1 MGASFQLEFYSWEE
15 IMIAKITL
23 VSMLV
28 AVALARPEADPY
40 FYHNGVVGHVHP
52 TCEQGVDTLEVQS
65 CAPRVDKIC
74 NTVDVVSEEI
84 TYEKRCKE
92 VVSKTC
98 SPVIVKRSAEA
109 EPEADPQF
117 WGGYGHHYGYAAPHV
132 VALPELK
139 TKTIETPCA
148 EHTSEHCV
156 DVPIIKE
163 VKTPVK
169 TCHDVTKVDCTP
181 ADHNIAKVT
190 CTPGSTTVTDLAA
203 TYGLVPAAAPAA
215 VEA

>member
-23 VSMLV
+23 VSMLA

-40 FYHNGVVGHVHP
+40 FFHHHGVVGRVHP

-84 TYEKRCKE
+84 TYEKRCKD

-109 EPEADPQF
+109 EPEAEADPQY
-117 WGGYGHHYGYAAPHV
+117 WGHHYGYAAPV
-132 VALPELK
+132 TYALPELK

-163 VKTPVK
+163 IVTPVE

-190 CTPGSTTVTDLAA
+190 CTPGQTTVTDLAA

-215 VEA
+215 VDA

>member
-1 MGASFQLEFYSWEE
+1 MCHPQTHMPHGKRNFIHIESNYQSFL
-15 IMIAKITL
+15 L
-23 VSMLV
+23 
-28 AVALARPEADPY
+28 
-40 FYHNGVVGHVHP
+40 
-52 TCEQGVDTLEVQS
+52 
-65 CAPRVDKIC
+65 
-74 NTVDVVSEEI
+74 
-84 TYEKRCKE
+84 RCKE

-117 WGGYGHHYGYAAPHV
+117 GYGYGHFGHYGYAAPV
-132 VALPELK
+132 TYALPEIQ

-163 VKTPVK
+163 IVTPVE

-203 TYGLVPAAAPAA
+203 TYKYAPAA
-215 VEA
+215 VPAAVDA

>member
-1 MGASFQLEFYSWEE
+1 MGCQ
-15 IMIAKITL
+15 
-23 VSMLV
+23 
-28 AVALARPEADPY
+28 
-40 FYHNGVVGHVHP
+40 N
-52 TCEQGVDTLEVQS
+52 
-65 CAPRVDKIC
+65 
-74 NTVDVVSEEI
+74 
-84 TYEKRCKE
+84 

-98 SPVIVKRSAEA
+98 APVIVKRSAEA
-109 EPEADPQF
+109 EPEAEADPQYF
-117 WGGYGHHYGYAAPHV
+117 GYGGHYGYAAPV
-132 VALPELK
+132 TYALPEIE

-148 EHTSEHCV
+148 EHTVEHCV

-163 VKTPVK
+163 IVTPVE

-190 CTPGSTTVTDLAA
+190 CTPGQTTVTDLAA

>member
-1 MGASFQLEFYSWEE
+1 MGMGLQLKFYLWEE
-15 IMIAKITL
+15 IMIAKIAL
-23 VSMLV
+23 VSLLA

-40 FYHNGVVGHVHP
+40 FYHHGVVGHVHP
-52 TCEQGVDTLEVQS
+52 TCEHGVDTLAVQS
-65 CAPRVDKIC
+65 CAPRVDKVC
-74 NTVDVVSEEI
+74 AKNDVVSEEI
-84 TYEKRCKE
+84 TYEKRCKN

-109 EPEADPQF
+109 EPEAEADPQY
-117 WGGYGHHYGYAAPHV
+117 WGHYGYAAPHV

-148 EHTSEHCV
+148 EHTTEHCV
-156 DVPIIKE
+156 DVPVIKE
-163 VKTPVK
+163 IITPVE
-169 TCHDVTKVDCTP
+169 TCHQITKVDCTP

-203 TYGLVPAAAPAA
+203 TFGLVPAEAPAA
-215 VEA
+215 VDA

>member
-23 VSMLV
+23 VSMLA

-40 FYHNGVVGHVHP
+40 FYHHGVVGHVHP
-52 TCEQGVDTLEVQS
+52 ECEHGVDTLEVQS
-65 CAPRVDKIC
+65 CAPRVAQDC
-74 NTVDVVSEEI
+74 TTADVVSEEI

-98 SPVIVKRSAEA
+98 SPIIVKRSADA
-109 EPEADPQF
+109 EPEAEADPQ
-117 WGGYGHHYGYAAPHV
+117 YYHHFGYAAPHV
-132 VALPELK
+132 VALPEIK

-148 EHTSEHCV
+148 EHTTEHCV

-163 VKTPVK
+163 IITPVE
-169 TCHDVTKVDCTP
+169 TCHQITKVDCTP

-203 TYGLVPAAAPAA
+203 TFAAPVAPAPAA
-215 VEA
+215 VDA

>member
-1 MGASFQLEFYSWEE
+1 LEVQTCNPRVDEVCVEEE
-15 IMIAKITL
+15 IM
-23 VSMLV
+23 
-28 AVALARPEADPY
+28 
-40 FYHNGVVGHVHP
+40 
-52 TCEQGVDTLEVQS
+52 
-65 CAPRVDKIC
+65 
-74 NTVDVVSEEI
+74 SEEI

-109 EPEADPQF
+109 EPEADPEADPQF

-132 VALPELK
+132 VALPEIK

-169 TCHDVTKVDCTP
+169 TCHQVTKVDCTP

-190 CTPGSTTVTDLAA
+190 CTPGQTTVTDLAA

-215 VEA
+215 VDA

>member
-1 MGASFQLEFYSWEE
+1 
-15 IMIAKITL
+15 MIAKITL
-23 VSMLV
+23 VSMLA
-28 AVALARPEADPY
+28 AVALARPEAKAEAEADPF
-40 FYHNGVVGHVHP
+40 FYHHGVVGHVAP
-52 TCEQGVDTLEVQS
+52 TCEHGADTLEVQT
-65 CAPRVDKIC
+65 CAPRADEAC
-74 NTVDVVSEEI
+74 TTADVVSEEI

-98 SPVIVKRSAEA
+98 SPVIVKRSADA
-109 EPEADPQF
+109 EPEAEADPQYY
-117 WGGYGHHYGYAAPHV
+117 GYGFAAPHV
-132 VALPELK
+132 VALPEIK

-163 VKTPVK
+163 VVTPVE
-169 TCHDVTKVDCTP
+169 TCHQITKVDYTP

-203 TYGLVPAAAPAA
+203 TYGLVPAEAPAA
-215 VEA
+215 AEK